1 MTASPARPSGKRWAR
16 LKAEV
21 KLRAR
26 AGEPCCRCGQRID
39 CTLPWP
45 DPASYSTDH
54 YPYPLSTH
62 PHLAE
67 DPGNLAPAHLDC
79 NQSAGN
85 KGILPSLGL
94 TSEEW

>member
-1 MTASPARPSGKRWAR
+1 MTTLGSRPSGKRWGR

-21 KLRAR
+21 RARAR
-26 AGEPCCRCGQRID
+26 AGTPCCRCFQPID

-45 DPASYSTDH
+45 DPRSFSVDH
-54 YPYPLSTH
+54 YPFPISTH

-85 KGILPSLGL
+85 KRPLPGLGK